1 MKPYRLLRN
10 NQESG
15 PYSAEELIQLGLKA
29 YDLIWQDGK
38 SASWRYPCEIAELKP
53 YAPEVEE
60 QPFDRFF
67 KKPSAV
73 VSPKKE
79 TPASPNVNAIP
90 DVAAKPQKPR
100 IRIKADSKI
109 IEVTAPQPK
118 LQKENLPLEISTPI
132 QKEIQKK
139 EPVKPVTPPAQANP
153 AWKDMWLNWEEE
165 KKAVNAAKTVNVK
178 KTLND
183 VNRFQSSGSINNK
196 AASIKDNV
204 LETKFSQ
211 SLDDIKERYV
221 ETVLKQKK
229 NSRKPGGGVT
239 VAVLVTA
246 ILVMGIYMGLTWSG
260 NNASSVEQK
269 IVDPQPQQVSET
281 TPQNDESNNELKQ
294 VDANDEPAKVS
305 AVKNSASS
313 ESSHAT
319 PKQAVKKNI
328 SSTSHTNSV
337 NKNRQ
342 QQKVN
347 DSYTY
352 QQPAPIDKAV
362 NKDVI
367 ENNAS
372 GSLHVNENVQQ
383 TAIAKYKKSE
393 PKIADYINVDT
404 YNPSSNTAV
413 GVKLRIQNVSDIPV
427 DLVMLDL
434 QYYDTN
440 GRFEKGET
448 VYVRNIAAGST
459 ITIPAPDYDKAAK
472 VDYKISMVSS
482 EKNNLYLIAD

>member
-1 MKPYRLLRN
+1 
-10 NQESG
+10 
-15 PYSAEELIQLGLKA
+15 
-29 YDLIWQDGK
+29 
-38 SASWRYPCEIAELKP
+38 
-53 YAPEVEE
+53 
-60 QPFDRFF
+60 
-67 KKPSAV
+67 
-73 VSPKKE
+73 
-79 TPASPNVNAIP
+79 
-90 DVAAKPQKPR
+90 
-100 IRIKADSKI
+100 
-109 IEVTAPQPK
+109 
-118 LQKENLPLEISTPI
+118 
-132 QKEIQKK
+132 
-139 EPVKPVTPPAQANP
+139 
-153 AWKDMWLNWEEE
+153 MWLNWEEE
-165 KKAVNAAKTVNVK
+165 KKAVNAAKSVNVK

-183 VNRFQSSGSINNK
+183 VNRFQSSGSINGK
-196 AASIKDNV
+196 SGSINDNE

-229 NSRKPGGGVT
+229 NSRKPGSAVT

-260 NNASSVEQK
+260 NNSSNVEQK
-269 IVDPQPQQVSET
+269 IVNPQPQQVSET

-294 VDANDEPAKVS
+294 DDANNEPPE
-305 AVKNSASS
+305 VKNSASTA
-313 ESSHAT
+313 SSHAT

-328 SSTSHTNSV
+328 SAVSHTKSV

-342 QQKVN
+342 QQRIT

-367 ENNAS
+367 ENKAS
-372 GSLHVNENVQQ
+372 GSLHVNENVQE
-383 TAIAKYKKSE
+383 TAIAKYKKSQ

-404 YNPSSNTAV
+404 YTPSGNTAV

>member
-10 NQESG
+10 NKESG

-60 QPFDRFF
+60 QPFDRFY

-73 VSPKKE
+73 VSSKKE
-79 TPASPNVNAIP
+79 TLASPNVNAIP

-109 IEVTAPQPK
+109 IEVPAPQPK
-118 LQKENLPLEISTPI
+118 LQKETSPLEISTPV
-132 QKEIQKK
+132 QKETQKR
-139 EPVKPVTPPAQANP
+139 EPVKPVTTPAQTNP
-153 AWKDMWLNWEEE
+153 GWKDVWLNWEEE
-165 KKAVNAAKTVNVK
+165 KNAVNAAKSVNVK

-183 VNRFQSSGSINNK
+183 VNRFQSSGSINSK
-196 AASIKDNV
+196 LGSINDNE

-229 NSRKPGGGVT
+229 NSRKPGSGVT

-260 NNASSVEQK
+260 NNSSGVEQK
-269 IVDPQPQQVSET
+269 IVNPQPQQVSET

-294 VDANDEPAKVS
+294 VDANNEPPEVS
-305 AVKNSASS
+305 AVKNSAST

-319 PKQAVKKNI
+319 PKQAVKKNNPAI
-328 SSTSHTNSV
+328 SHTNSV
-337 NKNRQ
+337 NKKRQ
-342 QQKVN
+342 QQKIT
-347 DSYTY
+347 DSYTN
-352 QQPAPIDKAV
+352 QQPTPINKAV
-362 NKDVI
+362 NKDVVQ
-367 ENNAS
+367 NKAS
-372 GSLHVNENVQQ
+372 GSLNVNDDVQA

-393 PKIADYINVDT
+393 PKITDYINVDT
-404 YNPSSNTAV
+404 YTPSGNTAV

-448 VYVRNIAAGST
+448 VYVRNIGAGST